1 MKRISLLSVATVLL
15 ASSCRQEDLVI
26 YTPTA
31 TSLAAANGRYAPPVQ
46 TFTLNLGQAQ
56 TLRTNGGATISFKA
70 NSLVLPNNAL
80 ATGTATLRVREL
92 HSVGDLL
99 LAGMHTDVA
108 YFNNQLLVSAGE
120 YNVQAWQGS
129 TRLRW
134 SSQFVG
140 TAAPA
145 AGLTTL
151 SAPVPTAGLD
161 TTRMFLWALP
171 LAPNAGVRAAA
182 DSVGWQPALQGGQS
196 QWAAVRAN
204 GGYYNV
210 NFPLDTI
217 SWLNFDQ
224 YWRPA
229 NNSNWTWA
237 QVRVPVGATETRVY
251 LRPVGYTSLSRTFA
265 TADPTLWRNHLP
277 EGTDTQVIVQQLR
290 DGQLYFGTA
299 RYVWR
304 QNSIYTPDLQ
314 LRTAAEIAQLMQQ
327 L

>member
-1 MKRISLLSVATVLL
+1 MKRISLLSVAIALL
-15 ASSCRQEDLVI
+15 ASGCRREDLVI

-31 TSLAAANGRYAPPVQ
+31 TSLAVAYQPYAPPVQ
-46 TFTLNLGQAQ
+46 SFSVNLGQGQ
-56 TLRTNGGATISFKA
+56 TFRTSGGATISFKA
-70 NSLVLPNNAL
+70 NSLVLPTNTL
-80 ATGTATLRVREL
+80 ATGTATLRVQEL
-92 HSVGDLL
+92 HSVGELL
-99 LAGMHTDVA
+99 LAGMHTNVA

-120 YNVQAWQGS
+120 YRVQAWQGS

-134 SSQFVG
+134 SSQFAG
-140 TAAPA
+140 TAGSAPN
-145 AGLTTL
+145 LTTL

-171 LAPNAGVRAAA
+171 MVQNVGVRAAA
-182 DSVGWQPALQGGQS
+182 DSMGWQPAVQGARTAWSPLPASSGF
-196 QWAAVRAN
+196 
-204 GGYYNV
+204 YNV

-224 YWRPA
+224 YWRPV
-229 NNSNWTWA
+229 NNSNWTTA
-237 QVRVPVGATETRVY
+237 QVRVPAGATETRVY

-265 TADPTLWRNHLP
+265 TADPTLWQNHLP

-304 QNSIYTPDLQ
+304 QNSIYTPALQ
-314 LRTAAEIAQLMQQ
+314 PHTAAEIAQLVQ
-327 L
+327 LL